1 MRCSAERARRAARRK
16 ADPMVIASNEHG
28 QSLYPESERTSY
40 PWWTFLLRGLAAVAF
55 GVLTLIAPGPSLLV
69 LVLAWGVFA
78 FVDGALL
85 IAHALRRH
93 TGDAPGWVLGLQGLV
108 GIAAGITTFVV
119 PGLTAIAL
127 LLLIA
132 GWCLA
137 TGVLEIVQAVR
148 LRKVIRG
155 EWLLALR
162 GLVTIL
168 LGVVL
173 MVAPGAG
180 ALALV
185 LYIGSFAIA
194 LGVLLIALSVR
205 ARPRRPHSSAP
216 RFAHT

>member
-1 MRCSAERARRAARRK
+1 
-16 ADPMVIASNEHG
+16 MVIASNEHG
-28 QSLYPESERTSY
+28 QLTYPERELGKV

-55 GVLTLIAPGPSLLV
+55 GVLTLLAPGPSLFL

-78 FVDGALL
+78 LVDGVLL
-85 IAHALRRH
+85 IAHAFRRH
-93 TGDAPGWVLGLQGLV
+93 SGEAPAWVLALQGLL
-108 GIAAGITTFVV
+108 GMAAGITTFVV
-119 PGLTAIAL
+119 PGLTALAL
-127 LLLIA
+127 LFLIA

-162 GLVTIL
+162 GLVSIIVGL
-168 LGVVL
+168 VL

-185 LYIGSFAIA
+185 LYIGAFAIL
-194 LGVLLIALSVR
+194 LGALLIALSLRV
-205 ARPRRPHSSAP
+205 RPRRPHAPRAP
-216 RFAHT
+216 RFAHG